1 MKYKNLLI
9 NGLVGT
15 FIASISL
22 VSGFYISKKRY
33 FPKKVSGTVYIDY
46 QEDNQHPAMYI
57 ANLEE
62 DVITGNADSA
72 IFYIN
77 RIRK

>member
-22 VSGFYISKKRY
+22 VAGFYISKKRY
-33 FPKKVSGTVYIDY
+33 FSKKVSGTVYIDY
-46 QEDNQHPAMYI
+46 QENSQHPAIYLT
-57 ANLEE
+57 NLEP

>member
-9 NGLVGT
+9 NGLIGT

-22 VSGFYISKKRY
+22 VAGFYISKKRY
-33 FPKKVSGTVYIDY
+33 FPKKISGTVYIDY
-46 QEDNQHPAMYI
+46 QENSQQPEIYLT
-57 ANLEE
+57 NLEL
-62 DVITGNADSA
+62 DVITGDADSA
-72 IFYIN
+72 TFYIN

>member
-1 MKYKNLLI
+1 MKHKNLLI

-22 VSGFYISKKRY
+22 IIGSYISKKRY
-33 FPKKVSGTVYIDY
+33 SPKKFSGIVYIDY
-46 QEDNQHPAMYI
+46 QEDSQHPAIY
-57 ANLEE
+57 LTDLDP
-62 DVITGNADSA
+62 DVITGDADSA

>member
-1 MKYKNLLI
+1 MRYKNLLI

-22 VSGFYISKKRY
+22 AVGFYISKKKY
-33 FPKKVSGTVYIDY
+33 FPKKISGTVYIDY
-46 QEDNQHPAMYI
+46 QENSQHPAIYLT
-57 ANLEE
+57 NLEP

-72 IFYIN
+72 IFYVT